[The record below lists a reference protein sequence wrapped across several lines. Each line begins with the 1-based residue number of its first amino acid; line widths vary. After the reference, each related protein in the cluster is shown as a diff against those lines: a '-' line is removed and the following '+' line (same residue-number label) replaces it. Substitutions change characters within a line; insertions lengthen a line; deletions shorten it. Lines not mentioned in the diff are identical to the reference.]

1 MNTIIKVLFV
11 VTLVLFSPFAHAD
24 YVSIIP
30 QPTEMEV
37 LDGHFLVPS
46 LLTYRFAGKCS
57 REASY
62 LREILRNE
70 FNISSQYLAKSKIA
84 NVQLVINPEKESLM
98 GKEGYWLSVSTTG
111 INITAATSAGIF
123 YGIQSLLQL
132 IEKQENTYQ
141 IPFVLIK
148 DKPRFPWRAFLLD
161 EARSFKGTAAV
172 KQLLDEMAALKMNI
186 FQWHLTDD
194 QGWRLQIN
202 RYPAL
207 TKVGAAMKDTSLKGT
222 IDHSFYTHEEV
233 TKIVRYAEERHITII
248 PELEMPGHA
257 SAAIASYPWLG
268 TEKIA
273 IRVPATFGI
282 FDNIY
287 NVTDPAVISFIHHVM
302 DEVMSLFPS
311 GIIHIGGDEVKYD
324 HWKNNDRVQVFMK
337 KNNQATP
344 AALYLWFTN
353 EISQYL
359 HKKGYRMMGWNEIM
373 FAHRNTDSTD
383 DEVAEQKLAPGTI
396 IHCWNGNSDI
406 ITEAVMKGYDVVNSF
421 HEYTFLDYD
430 YKRIS
435 LEKAYSF
442 DPMPATLAQKYHHKI
457 LGSSCQ
463 MWGETIPTVSS
474 MNLLVFPRL
483 AAYAEV
489 GWTIV
494 SNKNFERFKKSLHP
508 VISRWER
515 HGIHIDP
522 STVQ

>member
-1 MNTIIKVLFV
+1 MNKIIKVLFV
-11 VTLVLFSPFAHAD
+11 LTVILSPPFAHANA
-24 YVSIIP
+24 VSIIP
-30 QPTEMEV
+30 QPAEMKV
-37 LDGHFLVPS
+37 LDGHFVIPS
-46 LLTYRFAGKCS
+46 LLTYRFTGNCT

-62 LREILRNE
+62 LREMLRKE
-70 FNISSQYLAKSKIA
+70 FNISSQYLVKSKIA
-84 NVQLVINPEKESLM
+84 NVQLAINPEKKSSM
-98 GKEGYWLSVSTTG
+98 GKEGYWLSVNAIG
-111 INITAATSAGIF
+111 VNILAATPAGIF

-132 IEKQENTYQ
+132 IQKQENTFQ

-202 RYPAL
+202 RYPLL
-207 TKVGAAMKDTSLKGT
+207 TEVGAAGKDTSAM
-222 IDHSFYTHEEV
+222 HHAFYSHEEV
-233 TKIVRYAEERHITII
+233 AVIVRYAADRHITII

-268 TEKIA
+268 TEKSPIK
-273 IRVPATFGI
+273 VPAGFGI

-287 NVTDPAVISFIHHVM
+287 DVANPAVISFIHHVL

-311 GIIHIGGDEVKYD
+311 GIIHIGGDEVKYE
-324 HWKNNDRVQVFMK
+324 HWKNNDRVQQFMK
-337 KNNQATP
+337 AYNLATP
-344 AALYLWFTN
+344 AELYLWFTN
-353 EISQYL
+353 GISQYL
-359 HKKGYRMMGWNEIM
+359 HKRGYRMMGWNEVM
-373 FAHRNTDSTD
+373 FGHRNTDSTD
-383 DEVAEQKLAPGTI
+383 DVVVAQKLAPGTI
-396 IHCWNGNSDI
+396 IHCWPGNPNLI
-406 ITEAVMKGYDVVNSF
+406 NEAIMNGYDVVNSF

-442 DPMPATLAQKYHHKI
+442 EPVPDSVAPQYRNRI
-457 LGSSCQ
+457 LGSGCQ

-489 GWTIV
+489 GWTTV
-494 SNKNFERFKKSLHP
+494 FNKNFERFKKSLYP
-508 VISRWER
+508 VISHWKR

>member
-1 MNTIIKVLFV
+1 MNKIIKTLFV
-11 VTLVLFSPFAHAD
+11 LTVILSSPFAHANA
-24 YVSIIP
+24 VSIIP
-30 QPTEMEV
+30 QPAEMEV

-46 LLTYRFAGKCS
+46 LLTYRFTGECS

-62 LREILRNE
+62 LREILQKE

-98 GKEGYWLSVSTTG
+98 GEEGYWLSVSNTG
-111 INITAATSAGIF
+111 INITAATSTGIF

-132 IEKQENTYQ
+132 IEKQENAYQ

-161 EARSFKGTAAV
+161 EARSFKGTVAV

-202 RYPAL
+202 RYPLL
-207 TKVGAAMKDTSLKGT
+207 TEVGAAVKDTSLKGT
-222 IDHSFYTHEEV
+222 IDHTFYTHEEV
-233 TKIVRYAEERHITII
+233 TKIVRYAAERHITII

-268 TEKIA
+268 TEKIS
-273 IRVPATFGI
+273 IGVPATFGI

-287 NVTDPAVISFIHHVM
+287 NVADPAVISFIHHVL

-324 HWKNNDRVQVFMK
+324 HWKNNDRIQVFMK
-337 KNNQATP
+337 KNNLATP
-344 AALYLWFTN
+344 AALQLWFTN
-353 EISQYL
+353 GISQYL

-373 FAHRNTDSTD
+373 GGHVNADSN
-383 DEVAEQKLAPGTI
+383 EAGIEQKLSPGTI
-396 IHCWNGNSDI
+396 IHFWLGNPNLI
-406 ITEAVMKGYDVVNSF
+406 NEAVMKGYDVVNSF
-421 HEYTFLDYD
+421 HEYTYLDYD
-430 YKRIS
+430 YKSIS

-442 DPMPATLAQKYHHKI
+442 DPVPASLAPQYHNKI
-457 LGSSCQ
+457 IGSGCQ
-463 MWGETIPTVSS
+463 MWGERIPTISR
-474 MNLLVFPRL
+474 MNLQVFPRL

-489 GWTIV
+489 GWTTV
-494 SNKNFERFKKSLHP
+494 ANKNFERFKKSLYP
-508 VISRWER
+508 VIRHWEQD
-515 HGIHIDP
+515 GIHIDM
-522 STVQ
+522 STLL